1 MHPSQQPPGEG
12 PLTEWLLR
20 AFALMI
26 YGLAVSNLAAA
37 WWADTTRWTLVLL
50 LVTEGYTL
58 LMVLLARRASARDL
72 TGWSIVATGY
82 AAFFFVLFEAKDTQ
96 HLIPEAAGVAL
107 QVLGMGWQLASKVAL
122 GRSFGLLPA
131 RRTLVLGGP
140 YRLVRHPIYL
150 GYLIAH
156 VGFLLANWSW
166 RNALV
171 LAILYVA
178 QVYRIHREEAV
189 LSGNP
194 DYVDYQRRVRWRL
207 IPGIY

>member
-1 MHPSQQPPGEG
+1 MNPTPRPAGEG

-26 YGLAVSNLAAA
+26 YGLAVRNLAAA
-37 WWADTTRWTLVLL
+37 WWADTSRWTLVML
-50 LVTEGYTL
+50 LVTEGFTL
-58 LMVLLARRASARDL
+58 VMVLLARRASARDL
-72 TGWSIVATGY
+72 SVLSVLATGY
-82 AAFFFVLFEAKDTQ
+82 AAFFFVLFDAKDTQ
-96 HLIPEAAGVAL
+96 HLIPEASGVAL
-107 QVLGMGWQLASKVAL
+107 QVLGMAWQLASKVAL
-122 GRSFGLLPA
+122 GRSFGVLPA
-131 RRTLVLGGP
+131 HRALVLGGP

-171 LAILYVA
+171 LAVLYVA
-178 QVYRIHREEAV
+178 QVYRIQREEAV

-194 DYVDYQRRVRWRL
+194 DYLDYQRRVRWRL
-207 IPGIY
+207 IPGVY